1 MAKLTALTAMTVLAT
16 GDIAYAVDDPGGT
29 PLSRKITWDNIFNGM
44 LVFPATLAQNDLSY
58 IDLNNTTDGTGA
70 GVGIRFDANAGGG
83 HVYATA
89 PSFTPAGSSIADAF
103 HVVAFSESSGGLV
116 LGTTGDAPITFS
128 TWGEEAMRI
137 LAGGNESVVI
147 GDTTA
152 DGKLSV
158 DQAESAGAI
167 PVLELDQADVS
178 EQFIKYIGESAADVS
193 MSFADA
199 ADLTTPGAIVGW
211 AKVQVE
217 DVAGA
222 GAITDGDYWQPFY
235 ADPTA

>member
-44 LVFPATLAQNDLSY
+44 LVFPATLAQNALSY
-58 IDLNNTTDGTGA
+58 IDVNNTTDGTGA

-137 LAGGNESVVI
+137 LAGGNEMVVI

-158 DQAESAGAI
+158 DQAEEAGAI
-167 PVLELDQADVS
+167 PVLELDQADLS
-178 EQFIKYIGESAADVS
+178 EQFLKFITTIGVGNPVEAVAAKS
-193 MSFADA
+193 
-199 ADLTTPGAIVGW
+199 LTTTHFVKCELNGVGDLYFPLGTI
-211 AKVQVE
+211 A
-217 DVAGA
+217 
-222 GAITDGDYWQPFY
+222 
-235 ADPTA
+235 